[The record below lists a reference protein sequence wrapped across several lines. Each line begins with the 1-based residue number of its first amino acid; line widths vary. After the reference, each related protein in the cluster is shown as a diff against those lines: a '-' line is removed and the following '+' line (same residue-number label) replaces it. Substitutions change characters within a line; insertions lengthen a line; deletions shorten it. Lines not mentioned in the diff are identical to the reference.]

1 MNDMNEKELAWRETI
16 RQMREE
22 GYAVC
27 VISPERMIGVD
38 PFDVH
43 QQMEEAA
50 DAFIEDMEAEN
61 NDGI

>member
-1 MNDMNEKELAWRETI
+1 MNEKELAWRETI

-50 DAFIEDMEAEN
+50 DAFIEDIYSE
-61 NDGI
+61 